1 MYSIKHLLACLLLLT
16 FSTGILQGQSKS
28 ETIAQLNKIMDDLEA
43 NDEVMGILTI
53 SRNGETVYD
62 KQIGFANVEKG
73 TRLTSNTLMKI
84 GSNTKIFT
92 ATMIF
97 QLIDEGKLTL
107 ETKLSK
113 FHPEVKNADKITISQ
128 MLSHRSGIFEMIQ
141 DEDFGS
147 YRVKGIT
154 AKEQLEK
161 IASFPSKFE
170 PGSQYE
176 YSNTNYILMSYMIE
190 KITGSSYGKNLSER
204 ITAKL
209 GLSHTFYA
217 ADAGVLDKTARGYIY
232 EEGWKEIP
240 STNMNLPRGAG
251 GIVSTANEL
260 NQFLR
265 ALMQGKLMSKSS
277 LEKMTEFQDGRGRGI
292 NSFPVPPS
300 ISTEKAFS
308 HGGQIDGF
316 LAQPT
321 YFPESDMALTFISNG
336 LNCSMEKII
345 GLLATYVMNPFGAG

>member
-16 FSTGILQGQSKS
+16 FSTGILNGQSRS
-28 ETIAQLNKIMDDLEA
+28 ETIAQLNKIMDELEA
-43 NDEVMGILTI
+43 NNEVMGILTI
-53 SRNGETVYD
+53 SRNGKTVYD

-73 TRLTSNTLMKI
+73 TRLTSNTLMKV
-84 GSNTKIFT
+84 GSNTKTYT

-107 ETKLSK
+107 DTKLSK
-113 FHPEVKNADKITISQ
+113 FHPGVKNAEKITISQ

-141 DEDFGS
+141 DEGFGS
-147 YRVKGIT
+147 YRVKGLT
-154 AKEQLEK
+154 AKEQLGK
-161 IASFPSKFE
+161 ITSFPSKFE
-170 PGSQYE
+170 PGSRYE
-176 YSNTNYILMSYMIE
+176 YSNTNYILLSYILE
-190 KITGSSYGKNLSER
+190 KITGISYGKNLSGR
-204 ITAKL
+204 IANKL
-209 GLSHTFYA
+209 NLSHTFYA

-232 EEGWKEIP
+232 EDGWQEIP

-251 GIVSTANEL
+251 GIVSTATEMNE
-260 NQFLR
+260 FLR

-277 LEKMTEFQDGRGRGI
+277 LEKMTDFRDGRGRGI
-292 NSFPVPPS
+292 NNFPVPPS
-300 ISTEKAFS
+300 ITTEKAFS

-321 YFPESDMALTFISNG
+321 YFPESDIALTFVSNG

-345 GLLATYVMNPFGAG
+345 GLLATYVRNPF

>member
-1 MYSIKHLLACLLLLT
+1 MNNIKNLLACLLLMA

-43 NDEVMGILTI
+43 NDEAMGILTI
-53 SRNGETVYD
+53 SRNGKVVYD
-62 KQIGFANVEKG
+62 KQIGFSNLEKG
-73 TRLTSNTLMKI
+73 KRITSTTLMKL
-84 GSNTKIFT
+84 GSNTKIYT

-97 QLIDEGKLTL
+97 QLIDEGKITL

-113 FHPEVKNADKITISQ
+113 FHPAVKNADRITISQ
-128 MLSHRSGIFEMIQ
+128 MLSHRSGIFEIIQ

-154 AKEQLEK
+154 AEEQLGK

-170 PGSQYE
+170 PGSKYE
-176 YSNTNYILMSYMIE
+176 YSNTNYILLSYILE
-190 KITGSSYGKNLSER
+190 KITGISYGKNLSER
-204 ITAKL
+204 ITDKL
-209 GLSHTFYA
+209 GLTHTFYA
-217 ADAGVLDKTARGYIY
+217 ADAGVLDKTASGYFY
-232 EEGWKEIP
+232 EDGWNEIP

-251 GIVSTANEL
+251 AIVSTANES

-277 LEKMTEFQDGRGRGI
+277 LEKMTEFRDGRGRGI
-292 NSFPVPPS
+292 NSFPIPPS
-300 ISTEKAFS
+300 ITTEKAVS

-321 YFPESDMALTFISNG
+321 YFPNTDIALTFIANG
-336 LNCSMEKII
+336 LNCSMDKII
-345 GLLATYVMNPFGAG
+345 GLLATYVKNPF